1 MWIYKVKEDEC
12 ELEIYG
18 KKQLIEQ
25 AMYLFNS
32 DDNLNIKNWYY
43 LPNEEFKEVK
53 RIIGRIERGKNITVK
68 QAVKII
74 ELLNYSIDTEW
85 VE

>member
-32 DDNLNIKNWYY
+32 DVNLNIKNWYY

-53 RIIGRIERGKNITVK
+53 RIIGRIEREKNITVK

-74 ELLNYSIDTEW
+74 GLLNYSVDTEW